1 MRITWLISGQVTG
14 RTPAEWD
21 CPLAS
26 VRYRVLAPAR
36 CLVNEGHFC
45 QWLTLGEL
53 ERTNEDSRQR
63 VTALLSA
70 DVVVISKVL
79 AGGSVAALERAASAG
94 AQVVVDLCDD
104 HFDTPELSD
113 TYFELC
119 ERADLITAS
128 TTTMAEVIRDRTG
141 RKAAIIDDPFEGPLG
156 QPHFCPRVLGN
167 EVRLAWFG
175 HPVNFDTILA
185 MLPGLKSLS
194 REMPLEL
201 HLVTDLNA
209 AKQSPLLAELQRAVD
224 QRLQLRLTPWSLNAT
239 WQALAQCDLVLVPS
253 LPSVK
258 KLVKSPNRAVEGIRA
273 GRLVLAYPLPAYQ
286 ELAPGLWLD
295 EDVAAGI
302 RAALADPRAALETI
316 TAGQSIIARRFAPQR
331 IAQRWE
337 AVLEQLAEC
346 TISI

>member
-36 CLVNEGHFC
+36 WLVNEGHVC
-45 QWLTLGEL
+45 NWLLLSEL
-53 ERTNEDSRQR
+53 ERTDPESRQ
-63 VTALLSA
+63 LCNQA
-70 DVVVISKVL
+70 DML
-79 AGGSVAALERAASAG
+79 
-94 AQVVVDLCDD
+94 
-104 HFDTPELSD
+104 
-113 TYFELC
+113 
-119 ERADLITAS
+119 TAS

-156 QPHFCPRVLGN
+156 HPHFCPRVLSN

-194 REMPLEL
+194 RELPLEL
-201 HLVTDLNA
+201 HVVTDLNA

-224 QRLQLRLTPWSLNAT
+224 QRLQLRLTPWSLQAT
-239 WQALAQCDLVLVPS
+239 WQALAQCDLVVIPS
-253 LPSVK
+253 LPSAK
-258 KLVKSPNRAVEGIRA
+258 KLVKSPNRVVEGIRS
-273 GRLVLAYPLPAYQ
+273 GRLVLAYPLPAHQ
-286 ELAPGLWLD
+286 ELAPGLWLGD
-295 EDVAAGI
+295 DMAAGI

-316 TAGQSIIARRFAPQR
+316 IAGQSIIARRFSPQR

-346 TISI
+346 PA

>member
-36 CLVNEGHFC
+36 WLVNEGHVC
-45 QWLTLGEL
+45 NWLLLSEL
-53 ERTNEDSRQR
+53 ERTDPESRQR
-63 VTALLSA
+63 VSALLGA

-104 HFDTPELSD
+104 HFDTPELSA

-119 ERADLITAS
+119 NQADMLTAS

-156 QPHFCPRVLGN
+156 HPHFCPRVLSN

-194 REMPLEL
+194 RELPLEL
-201 HLVTDLNA
+201 HVVTDLNA

-224 QRLQLRLTPWSLNAT
+224 QRLQLRLTPWSLQAT
-239 WQALAQCDLVLVPS
+239 WQALAQCDLVVIPS
-253 LPSVK
+253 LPSAK
-258 KLVKSPNRAVEGIRA
+258 KLVKSPNRVVEGIRS
-273 GRLVLAYPLPAYQ
+273 GRLVLAYPLPAHQ
-286 ELAPGLWLD
+286 ELAPGLWLGD
-295 EDVAAGI
+295 DMAAGI

-316 TAGQSIIARRFAPQR
+316 IAGQSIIARRFSPQR

-346 TISI
+346 PA